1 MLKSQGF
8 TVETLVVDNLPSN
21 SEGRARKLIE
31 KVKTLKGK
39 SISEVSRVVYAK
51 VSDTIY
57 KSEYKNS
64 RMIRTEK
71 FKEFTELY
79 INETEYSISD
89 NNIPEDIADRY
100 DYFVVGSDQV
110 WNPYYTKGSPI
121 YFLGFAP
128 RDRRFSYSASF
139 GISQIPHE
147 YRELYQRGLL
157 DMEYLS
163 VRENDGSRIIRELT
177 GIDVPVHVD
186 PTLLLTKEQWLAIS
200 KQASNKPKGPYVLTY
215 FLGGIPENHRNQ
227 IKNMAKAN
235 SLEVINLGDIREKE
249 TYRTGPGEFIDY
261 INDCALF
268 CTDSF
273 HGAVFSILLRKPFIV
288 YERTDYAMFSRLST
302 LLEKFNLQS
311 RKIEKIDNIE
321 DAFKIDFSHIL
332 TILEAERNK
341 SVDYLRNC
349 LA

>member
-1 MLKSQGF
+1 MTESTYACHRLSRNLVYTGAHNFLVWPPIIIVVGGKAKAGRSWVDINRIAIVTLNGYHNYGNRLQNYALQEVLKSLGF

-128 RDRRFSYSASF
+128 RDSDSPIRPALVFLKSPMN
-139 GISQIPHE
+139 IVNV
-147 YRELYQRGLL
+147 YQRGLL

-163 VRENDGSRIIRELT
+163 VRENDGFKNYKRTNGNWL
-177 GIDVPVHVD
+177 PVHVD

-200 KQASNKPKGPYVLTY
+200 KQASNKPKGTYVLTY
-215 FLGGIPENHRNQ
+215 FLGGIPDE
-227 IKNMAKAN
+227 
-235 SLEVINLGDIREKE
+235 
-249 TYRTGPGEFIDY
+249 P
-261 INDCALF
+261 
-268 CTDSF
+268 
-273 HGAVFSILLRKPFIV
+273 
-288 YERTDYAMFSRLST
+288 
-302 LLEKFNLQS
+302 
-311 RKIEKIDNIE
+311 
-321 DAFKIDFSHIL
+321 
-332 TILEAERNK
+332 
-341 SVDYLRNC
+341 
-349 LA
+349 

>member
-1 MLKSQGF
+1 MKRNIVYPTIIYLKILLIVMITLWSAVTKFGILTILRALPYTFLALLQEIGDSPIRPALVFLKSPMNI
-8 TVETLVVDNLPSN
+8 VNC
-21 SEGRARKLIE
+21 I
-31 KVKTLKGK
+31 KGVC
-39 SISEVSRVVYAK
+39 SI
-51 VSDTIY
+51 
-57 KSEYKNS
+57 
-64 RMIRTEK
+64 
-71 FKEFTELY
+71 L
-79 INETEYSISD
+79 
-89 NNIPEDIADRY
+89 
-100 DYFVVGSDQV
+100 
-110 WNPYYTKGSPI
+110 
-121 YFLGFAP
+121 
-128 RDRRFSYSASF
+128 
-139 GISQIPHE
+139 
-147 YRELYQRGLL
+147 
-157 DMEYLS
+157 EYLS

-200 KQASNKPKGPYVLTY
+200 KQASNKPKGTYVLTY

>member
-1 MLKSQGF
+1 VLKSQGF

-128 RDRRFSYSASF
+128 RDRRFSYAASF